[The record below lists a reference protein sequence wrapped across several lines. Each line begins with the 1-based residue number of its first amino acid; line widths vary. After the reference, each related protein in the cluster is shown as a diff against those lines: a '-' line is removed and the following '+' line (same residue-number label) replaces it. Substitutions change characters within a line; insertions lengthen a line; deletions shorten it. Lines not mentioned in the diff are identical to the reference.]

1 MVSSRCR
8 RVIAEGSAV
17 KTVIYGI
24 PNCDTMKKART
35 FLESH
40 GIAHEFHNYKIAGI
54 GRAKLVEWAKI
65 VGWEVLLNRKGT
77 TFRKLAD
84 ALKQDLDEDKALRL
98 MEQQPS
104 LIKRPVL
111 EHGKRVLVGF
121 SADEYADLK

>member
-1 MVSSRCR
+1 
-8 RVIAEGSAV
+8 V

-35 FLESH
+35 FLQSH
-40 GIAHEFHNYKIAGI
+40 GVAHEFHNYKVAGI
-54 GRAKLVEWAKI
+54 ERAKLLEWAKI

-98 MEQQPS
+98 MVEQPS

-111 EHGKRVLVGF
+111 EHGKHVLVGF